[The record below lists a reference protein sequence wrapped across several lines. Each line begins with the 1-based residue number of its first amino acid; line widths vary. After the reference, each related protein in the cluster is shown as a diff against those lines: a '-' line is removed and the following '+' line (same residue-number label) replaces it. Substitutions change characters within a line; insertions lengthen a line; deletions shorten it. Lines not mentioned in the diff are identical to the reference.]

1 MQAAWKRGKMKN
13 VIVMILAVG
22 VLAVVGTGC
31 TSFETNRV
39 GDQVNVKMPLNVE
52 PIVEAG
58 NQMVEGNATVN
69 CLFGIFTWGVSS
81 QAVGIDYI
89 GTSSGTSIFT
99 SPADVAKN
107 GAAFDACTGAKAD
120 LLLAARYNLTE
131 TNYFVFKKIECQVKG
146 YPGILKGV
154 NIKK

>member
-1 MQAAWKRGKMKN
+1 MEKEKMKK
-13 VIVMILAVG
+13 IIMMILAGG
-22 VLAVVGTGC
+22 VLAVAGTGC

-39 GDQVNVKMPLNVE
+39 GDQVEVKIPLTVE
-52 PIVEAG
+52 PVVEAS

-81 QAVGIDYI
+81 QAVGIDYT
-89 GTSSGTSIFT
+89 GTSAGASMFT
-99 SPADVAKN
+99 SPADIAKN

-131 TNYFVFKKIECQVKG
+131 TNYFVFKKVECTVKG
-146 YPGILKGV
+146 YPGILKSI